1 MARRLVIDGNVLYVD
16 GRNVLLNGKPLPNL
30 PRPAKS
36 ITQIDGKVFIDGYE
50 YRRGKWR
57 RTLKALWYLFI

>member
-1 MARRLVIDGNVLYVD
+1 MARRSVINGNTLYVD
-16 GRNVLLNGKPLPNL
+16 GRNVLLNGKPLPVL

-50 YRRGKWR
+50 YRYGKWR
-57 RTLKALWYLFI
+57 RTLRALWHLMF